1 MYIDNLKL
9 FLILCLG
16 HIFLICPVFAYE
28 VYPAYKTS
36 QWQNLLH
43 YHNGQSVINKSSDFF
58 LAKDGYKNPKAEY
71 IATLKAFSDDDVSEA
86 DNHAICKYPARFDYV
101 LKVNGFKKTDFPN
114 VKCLAYEEYEQ
125 KVPIDNVTMIFASE
139 NNVSPSSMM
148 GHSFIKLSGKNENG
162 LKEHSFSYFATVD
175 VSSTLKFY
183 ADILTV
189 GIDGAYVLSPY
200 AKKRDEYMLKEKRSL
215 WEFDLNLTAK
225 EIAYLKKHLW
235 ELKGHNIKYSLISH
249 NCNTAV
255 ISILKVAKHK
265 FATDSIKPFVTP
277 VEYVQELY
285 NKELIKNISLEPTNY
300 TKEKIKKYGVRN
312 LLTANKS
319 SRVEFGVRVSNLPY
333 TEIRLS
339 PIYQDIKDINTAYF
353 DETESKIGEVA
364 LAYSHNKKRAYI
376 KSFDILKMRSIIDY
390 GISQDYSKYFKLSFE
405 NNMSDM
411 KTKLKP
417 VFEFGLGYGVY
428 GKQLVGYFLPK
439 VGFRYDD
446 YANLY
451 IASEIGAVVKLSNK
465 IKVITS
471 YEQYFNAKSNN
482 RGYNARYN
490 CFLGY
495 ELSPNLDLHAEYNR
509 YSDAGIKNEFYLSVS
524 YKF

>member
-1 MYIDNLKL
+1 MYCLGYV
-9 FLILCLG
+9 FLIY
-16 HIFLICPVFAYE
+16 PVFAYE
-28 VYPAYKTS
+28 VYPAYKTQ
-36 QWQNLLH
+36 QWQSLLH
-43 YHNGQSVINKSSDFF
+43 YHNGKSVINKGSNFF
-58 LAKDGYKNPKAEY
+58 LAKDGYKNPKAVY
-71 IATLKAFSDDDVSEA
+71 IATLKAFSNDDVSKA

-101 LKVNGFKKTDFPN
+101 LKVNGFKKADFPN
-114 VKCLAYEEYEQ
+114 VKCSAYEEYEQ
-125 KVPIDNVTMIFASE
+125 KVPIDNVVIVFASE
-139 NNVSPSSMM
+139 NNDSPSSMM
-148 GHSFIKLSGKNENG
+148 GHSFIKLSGKNKNG

-175 VSSTLKFY
+175 VSNTLKFY

-215 WEFDLNLTAK
+215 WEFELILNP
-225 EIAYLKKHLW
+225 EEVSNLKKHLW
-235 ELKGHNIKYSLISH
+235 ELKEHNIKYSLVYH

-265 FATDSIKPFVTP
+265 FATDSVKPFVTP

-285 NKELIKNISLEPTNY
+285 EKGLIKNISLEPTNY

-319 SRVEFGVRVSNLPY
+319 SRIEIGQHLSSLPY

-339 PIYQDIKDINTAYF
+339 PVYQDIKDVNWAYF
-353 DETESKIGEVA
+353 DEMESKIGEVA
-364 LAYSHNKKRAYI
+364 LAYSRHKERAYI

-390 GISQDYSKYFKLSFE
+390 GISQDYSKHFKFSFE
-405 NNMSDM
+405 NKTSDIRAN
-411 KTKLKP
+411 LKP
-417 VFEFGLGYGVY
+417 VVEFGLGYGFY
-428 GKQLVGYFLPK
+428 GEQLVGYFLPK

-451 IASEIGAVVKLSNK
+451 IAPEIGAIVKLNDKFK
-465 IKVITS
+465 IITS
-471 YEQYFNAKSNN
+471 YEQYFNAKGNN
-482 RGYNARYN
+482 RGYDAKYDIVSN
-490 CFLGY
+490 Y
-495 ELSPNLDLHAEYNR
+495 ELSPNIDLHAEYTH
-509 YSDAGIKNEFYLSVS
+509 YLDADINNEFYFGVS